1 MTNVV
6 PIMPAYWHKHLR
18 VKDHHSM
25 KVSRWMLKKID
36 YLRRKLKQGLR
47 DFVMGPYYVLEGQ
60 CFLVPK
66 SAPVGA
72 RLGLSQCRYEAPERR
87 LLRKFLPTD
96 MPVIELG
103 GSYGI
108 VSNVIRRHI
117 SPDQLH
123 VIIEANADL
132 LPICAHNVF
141 LAGSFETVEFMNVA
155 IGYSCDGYLQ
165 FEVSNSH
172 HGNKI
177 STSKIEDVPTRMV
190 KAMSLSDLTKKYVC
204 KSEYS
209 LVCDIEGA
217 ELEMLRRDGGAL
229 KKCKCLILET
239 HPSVFSEMGSSVEEV
254 MDLIAAAGL
263 KIVARDQDVLVA
275 LRD

>member
-1 MTNVV
+1 M
-6 PIMPAYWHKHLR
+6 W
-18 VKDHHSM
+18 
-25 KVSRWMLKKID
+25 KKID

-47 DFVMGPYYVLEGQ
+47 DFVKGPYYVLEGQ

-72 RLGLSQCRYEAPERR
+72 RRGLSQGRYEAPERR
-87 LLRKFLPTD
+87 LLKQFLPTD
-96 MPVIELG
+96 IPVIELG

-108 VSNVIRRHI
+108 VSNEIRRHI
-117 SPDQLH
+117 SSDQLH
-123 VIIEANADL
+123 VIVEANADL

-141 LAGSFETVEFMNVA
+141 LAGSVETVEFMNVA
-155 IGYSCDGYLQ
+155 IGYSSDGYLQ

-177 STSKIEDVPTRMV
+177 STSKIADVPTRVV
-190 KAMSLSDLTKKYVC
+190 KAMSLSDLTKRYVANT
-204 KSEYS
+204 EYS

-217 ELEMLRRDGGAL
+217 ELEMLRRDGDAL

-239 HPSVFSEMGSSVEEV
+239 HPSVFSEMGSSIEEAEA
-254 MDLIAAAGL
+254 LISAAGL
-263 KIVARDQDVLVA
+263 KIVAREQDVLVA
-275 LRD
+275 IRG